1 MVGPFNMISSPMLT
15 STEQFPTRSST
26 TESAFVTP
34 AIANRRNSSRSIED
48 RISTTSSGGKA
59 ICRICLDGSQEYSK
73 LICPCNCKGTVART
87 HSACLEKWVEITHN
101 TNCQICGT
109 DYELESYGWK
119 KFTEWSYPR
128 PLSNDWEDVLDFRC
142 CIAWI
147 IYFSRYIYMNATYGT
162 QETNRQIAEAIG
174 DGVLAKCWWFAFWM
188 NMIYY
193 GSITILLADQW
204 ITENR
209 VYRFR
214 DRQSRM

>member
-1 MVGPFNMISSPMLT
+1 MLRSPIAT
-15 STEQFPTRSST
+15 SPKQLPKDADTPTSVFATPTATSARILPTRGTSK
-26 TESAFVTP
+26 V
-34 AIANRRNSSRSIED
+34 
-48 RISTTSSGGKA
+48 STTSTDEKA
-59 ICRICLDGSQEYSK
+59 LCRICLDGSQEHSK

-87 HSACLEKWVEITHN
+87 HSACLEKWVEVTHN

-119 KFTEWSYPR
+119 KFTDWSYPR
-128 PLSNDWEDVLDFRC
+128 PLSNEWEDVLDFRC

-147 IYFSRYIYMNATYGT
+147 IYFSRYIYMNAAYGT

-174 DGVLAKCWWFAFWM
+174 DGVFAKCWWFAFWM
-188 NMIYY
+188 NMVYY
-193 GSITILLADQW
+193 GSITVLLADQW

-214 DRQSRM
+214 DRRQKK